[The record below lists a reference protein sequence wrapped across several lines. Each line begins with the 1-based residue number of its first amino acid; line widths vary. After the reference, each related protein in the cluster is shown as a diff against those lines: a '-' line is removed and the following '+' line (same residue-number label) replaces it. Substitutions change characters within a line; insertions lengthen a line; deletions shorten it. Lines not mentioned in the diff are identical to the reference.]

1 MKALTQLTA
10 TVTDA
15 EFQPRGV
22 ITELNLEDEKA
33 PGWMIG
39 ISLSNG
45 GLRFKSRRPGDESK
59 SVAIPLAELV
69 RLAREHAPEVFAD
82 ETNAK
87 AARAALVK
95 RSKPPT
101 N

>member
-15 EFQPRGV
+15 EFQSRG
-22 ITELNLEDEKA
+22 IINELNLEDPNA
-33 PGWMIG
+33 PGWLIG

-59 SVAIPLAELV
+59 SLAIPLAELV

-82 ETNAK
+82 NTTAEK
-87 AARAALVK
+87 ARAQAAT
-95 RSKPPT
+95 RRKPPT

>member
-22 ITELNLEDEKA
+22 LTELNMEDPAA

-59 SVAIPLAELV
+59 SVCIPLAELV

-82 ETNAK
+82 ESTARAAK
-87 AARAALVK
+87 AAQLK
-95 RSKPPT
+95 RQKPPT